1 MLRLA
6 HTHLAYLCDQA
17 VIAAPLL
24 CDTRQHDVLVL
35 QVRFQLEQT
44 REGLQ
49 RQLAA
54 ADGQMHILQARL
66 EDSQAE
72 QQVSALQCMCL
83 LEACGEF
90 HWDDASLHVTMS
102 SVTRVSTAVVY
113 DDLACSGAWL
123 WIFSWAPYC
132 HSLYIALCTGV
143 SLGLPSA
150 VALMDTSLSHC
161 NNQHS

>member
-1 MLRLA
+1 MQPPLGVICL
-6 HTHLAYLCDQA
+6 QA
-17 VIAAPLL
+17 
-24 CDTRQHDVLVL
+24 RQRAVLVL

-83 LEACGEF
+83 QEACGGLCF
-90 HWDDASLHVTMS
+90 DDASLHVTVS
-102 SVTRVSTAVVY
+102 LVTHLYTAVFN
-113 DDLACSGAWL
+113 DDLA
-123 WIFSWAPYC
+123 
-132 HSLYIALCTGV
+132 
-143 SLGLPSA
+143 
-150 VALMDTSLSHC
+150 
-161 NNQHS
+161 